1 MKKAHWHSGGC
12 RDLLGGRGPG
22 CNGFEKPKDREDDA
36 SLTGASGE
44 RSTEGVHATNAALE
58 NWLPST
64 VAPNGQGEVLSE
76 GPIEQRMHAE
86 LESWLSQW
94 QPTEEEKSGPNGMAS
109 RPPVN
114 GSSNLQMSNNV
125 EPVLEGKN
133 KKRRGKKQEKS
144 RRATIHWWA
153 RNKTKSRVA
162 AM

>member
-1 MKKAHWHSGGC
+1 
-12 RDLLGGRGPG
+12 
-22 CNGFEKPKDREDDA
+22 
-36 SLTGASGE
+36 
-44 RSTEGVHATNAALE
+44 
-58 NWLPST
+58 
-64 VAPNGQGEVLSE
+64 
-76 GPIEQRMHAE
+76 MHAE